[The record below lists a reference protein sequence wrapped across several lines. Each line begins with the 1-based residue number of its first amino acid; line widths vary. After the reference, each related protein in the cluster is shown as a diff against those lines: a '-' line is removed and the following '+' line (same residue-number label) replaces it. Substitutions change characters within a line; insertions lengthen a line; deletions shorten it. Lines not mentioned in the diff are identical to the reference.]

1 VAARRPLGGRSGRAP
16 LRLTWRADECCFHAV
31 ATPVASVL
39 AYDRPVADSYR
50 RHALI
55 EAPIEDVWPVVSD
68 PRTHPDWWPE
78 VTEVRASG
86 ELAEGEE
93 YLRVSRRLGFLDQ
106 VDGVWV
112 VERLEHLK
120 EAHFRCTVSGAYTRF
135 ALPGAAPNIC
145 GDRGGDAAPEPS
157 LATRQDIEQAL
168 LRAMAS
174 GGARRP
180 PSGGARQHQVGF
192 QGVAFSARPV
202 TGRVVEGDRRFAR
215 RAGVL
220 TEVRQVD
227 AMDEGHASRGPR
239 SSLSQIA
246 QRSGAP

>member
-1 VAARRPLGGRSGRAP
+1 M
-16 LRLTWRADECCFHAV
+16 
-31 ATPVASVL
+31 
-39 AYDRPVADSYR
+39 ADSYR

-93 YLRVSRRLGFLDQ
+93 YLRVSRRFGFLDQ

-135 ALPGAAPNIC
+135 ALTPA
-145 GDRGGDAAPEPS
+145 
-157 LATRQDIEQAL
+157 
-168 LRAMAS
+168 
-174 GGARRP
+174 
-180 PSGGARQHQVGF
+180 QHQTFVEIEAGMLPPNLRWRLAKTLSRLYF
-192 QGVAFSARPV
+192 VRWLRDVLDALP
-202 TGRVVEGDRRFAR
+202 RVVRASTTRESPSPADRS
-215 RAGVL
+215 
-220 TEVRQVD
+220 TD
-227 AMDEGHASRGPR
+227 A
-239 SSLSQIA
+239 
-246 QRSGAP
+246 